1 VGKLKLKLPHDVM
14 RVRWFLLA
22 ISFTFLAA
30 LPSLAQK
37 LPPDLQQ
44 QVNKG
49 FLTRQEAELLNSAR
63 GQTSPGHTSGKGS
76 PKPSRPLCRE
86 GEDVDAD
93 HDADFSPYMA
103 SLKRRV
109 RRNWNPPDAGS
120 TLRVLLHFKVSRSG
134 DISKMRVTC
143 SSGNFM
149 FDQAA
154 IDAVQH
160 AAPFGSLP
168 SAYKGDFVEVI
179 FTFDANVFGG
189 GVTTDN

>member
-1 VGKLKLKLPHDVM
+1 VGKLKLKLTYDVM
-14 RVRWFLLA
+14 RLRQLLLT
-22 ISFTFLAA
+22 ISFACLVA

-44 QVNKG
+44 QVDKG

-63 GQTSPGHTSGKGS
+63 VQTSPGRTPGKGGS
-76 PKPSRPLCRE
+76 KPSRPLCRE
-86 GEDVDAD
+86 GEGVYAERDVD
-93 HDADFSPYMA
+93 FGPYMA

-109 RRNWNPPDAGS
+109 QRYWNAPDEGN
-120 TLRVLLHFKVSRSG
+120 TLRVLLYFKVSRSG

-143 SSGNFM
+143 SSGNPT

-154 IDAVQH
+154 IDAVQR

-168 SAYKGDFVEVI
+168 NAYKGNFVEVT

-189 GVTTDN
+189 